1 MKTEEL
7 KRNFNDFKKEINEL
21 QSYDDGHFEYK
32 SIDSLKAMYEA
43 VRSLCSEWRYLEDSI
58 DDAIRFI
65 EDIEE

>member
-21 QSYDDGHFEYK
+21 QSYYDGHFEYK

-65 EDIEE
+65 EDI

>member
-43 VRSLCSEWRYLEDSI
+43 VRGLCSEWRYLEDSI